1 MIQMDKEK
9 MDSMDGRTGVVDP
22 AEEALSKICAGNLL
36 DVATGSGGFITFL
49 LDNIR
54 DFTEIIGIDHSLR
67 PLDAARKT
75 FIRENIH
82 FLQMDAARME
92 FPDHHFDTVC
102 IANSLHHMQDL
113 PAVLTEM
120 GRVCK
125 PGGQVILS
133 EMYRDGQTAT
143 QQTHVALHHWWA
155 AVDTVEGIHHRETY
169 NRHELVEIIEK
180 VGLNSVEYYDL
191 KDLEANSKDPEL
203 IREIDGIIDRY
214 IKRVIGLNCR
224 EELLLLGETLR
235 QRVHQV
241 GFHAATTLL
250 VLGKN

>member
-1 MIQMDKEK
+1 
-9 MDSMDGRTGVVDP
+9 MDGLTGTVDP
-22 AEEALSKICAGNLL
+22 VEEALGKIYAGKLL
-36 DVATGSGGFITFL
+36 DVATGNGGFITFL

-54 DFTEIIGIDHSLR
+54 DFSEITGIDHSLR

-75 FIRENIH
+75 FLRENIH

-113 PAVLTEM
+113 PAVLNEM
-120 GRVCK
+120 RRVCM
-125 PGGQVILS
+125 PGGQLIIS
-133 EMYRDGQTAT
+133 EMYRDGLTDT

-155 AVDTVEGIHHRETY
+155 AVDTAEGIHHRETY
-169 NRHELVEIIEK
+169 NRHELIEITK
-180 VGLNSVEYYDL
+180 QVGLKSAQYYDL
-191 KDLEANSKDPEL
+191 KDLEVNPKEPEL
-203 IREIDGIIDRY
+203 IQELDGIIDRY
-214 IKRVIGLNCR
+214 IQRAIGLNCGAQ
-224 EELLLLGETLR
+224 LLQRGESLR
-235 QRVHQV
+235 QRVHEV